1 MTVMFHVLGADD
13 LDGVGKNSLS
23 CKLTFIFLCV
33 YFISIFLKNPWPV
46 AITAMLNE
54 LSKACRPVCLPQSM
68 HSKTVAIIN
77 PVKLLNKAN

>member
-1 MTVMFHVLGADD
+1 MWGDGGAGD

-23 CKLTFIFLCV
+23 SKLMCIFLCV
-33 YFISIFLKNPWPV
+33 YFTSIFLKNPWPM

-54 LSKACRPVCLPQSM
+54 LSKSCRPVCLPHSM

-77 PVKLLNKAN
+77 PVKLLNKAK